1 MVQAPKEESFGKVDP
16 EVMAYFPKS
25 SAHPALVCA
34 KGGATSCKK
43 PLRVGILLS
52 GGQAP
57 GGHNVITGLL
67 DALLQ
72 LSPES
77 CLLGFLNGMEGVL
90 QGNWKELSLENV
102 AAFRNQG
109 GFDLLGS
116 SRKKLETPQEMRQV
130 QQQLQSLQLDGLVI
144 VGGDDSNSNAAHLAE
159 FLLQE
164 GASCTVVG
172 VPKTIDG
179 DFTTPWTDIS
189 FGFHTACQVYAE
201 LLGNLGKDAVSGKKY
216 YYFVKVMGRSA
227 SHIALECALQ
237 THPNYLLLGEE
248 VASQGKTLPQVVE
261 EIVSV
266 VLRRARA
273 GKSYG
278 LILIPE
284 GAIESFPDFQQLLQE
299 MQGQKVLSVETL
311 TESARAT
318 FLSLPPAFREQVFL
332 DRDPHG
338 NLQVSKIETERL
350 LLQMV
355 FIRMQQLQKEG
366 KYGGVFQGQP
376 LFYGYEGRCALPSN
390 FDATYSYALGRWS
403 AFLVATGASG
413 YLASFR
419 HLQGPAA
426 EWVPCAIPL
435 VWLLRMEMRKG
446 ERRPVVEKQLVDLA
460 GPVFQ
465 ALQRERGSWEE
476 ADAYLAP
483 GPLQFAREEGA
494 DAIPLTL
501 ALKAAIS

>member
-1 MVQAPKEESFGKVDP
+1 MRAQEEEPWGKVDR
-16 EVMAYFPKS
+16 EVIAYFPQS
-25 SAHPALVCA
+25 SAHPALVCGKRA
-34 KGGATSCKK
+34 SAALGKA
-43 PLRVGILLS
+43 PRVGVLLS

-67 DALLQ
+67 DTLLQ
-72 LSPES
+72 LSPQS
-77 CLLGFLNGMEGVL
+77 RLLGFLNGMEGVL
-90 QGNWKELSLENV
+90 QGNWKELNLENV
-102 AAFRNQG
+102 ASFRNQG

-116 SRKKLETPQEMRQV
+116 SRKKLETPQEMERV

-159 FLLQE
+159 FLLQV
-164 GASCTVVG
+164 GSSCAVVG

-179 DFTTPWTDIS
+179 DFTTPWTEIS

-237 THPNYLLLGEE
+237 THPNYVLLAEE
-248 VASQGKTLPQVVE
+248 VASQGKTLSQVVE

-266 VLRRARA
+266 VLQRAHA

-278 LILIPE
+278 LIVVPE
-284 GAIESFPDFQQLLQE
+284 GVIESFPDFQQLLQE
-299 MQGQKVLSVETL
+299 MQGQKVLSVEML
-311 TESARAT
+311 SERARAT
-318 FLSLPPAFREQVFL
+318 FLSIPPAFREQVLL
-332 DRDPHG
+332 DRDSHG

-355 FIRMQQLQKEG
+355 SARMRLLQKEG
-366 KYGGVFQGQP
+366 KYTGEFQGQP
-376 LFYGYEGRCALPSN
+376 LFYGYEGRSALPSN
-390 FDATYSYALGRWS
+390 FDAAYAYALGRWS

-419 HLQGPAA
+419 NLQRPAA

-446 ERRPVVEKQLVDLA
+446 ERRPVVKKQLVDLA

-465 ALQRERGSWEE
+465 TFQRERGNWEE
-476 ADAYLAP
+476 ADAYLVP
-483 GPLQFAREEGA
+483 GPLQFTSEEGA
-494 DAIPLTL
+494 EAIPLTL